1 MNKQHLN
8 QLLMMA
14 AAGYPD
20 VLAVLVEMLRK
31 YAAALGLM
39 TPGLPEQLALDNGV
53 GVTNSGVP
61 VFGVVVKRRQTST
74 FSSQLAFGRAV
85 QETLNEVA
93 YSNCTAPLYLL
104 RVQQLPG
111 GFVGLTLTLG
121 SW

>member
-1 MNKQHLN
+1 MNHI
-8 QLLMMA
+8 LMMA
-14 AAGYPD
+14 AAIYPE
-20 VLAVLVEMLRK
+20 VLALVASMLQQH
-31 YAAALGLM
+31 AAALGLM

-85 QETLNEVA
+85 QEALNEVA